1 MRGIA
6 RRTVTVD
13 TLPNAS
19 IVMLCRPERRQGRLF
34 YPAGMQ
40 LCFADIC
47 HARGM
52 TIAQL
57 AAKLVM
63 TGDILT
69 AILHGDREVPRGL
82 PADLAR
88 ALTVTA

>member
-1 MRGIA
+1 MSNI
-6 RRTVTVD
+6 
-13 TLPNAS
+13 LPNAS
-19 IVMLCRPERRQGRLF
+19 IIMLRRPERRHGRLF

-40 LCFADIC
+40 LRFAAIC

-57 AAKLVM
+57 AAKPVM

-69 AILHGDREVPRGL
+69 VA
-82 PADLAR
+82 A
-88 ALTVTA
+88 

>member
-1 MRGIA
+1 MA
-6 RRTVTVD
+6 NF
-13 TLPNAS
+13 LPNAS
-19 IVMLCRPERRQGRLF
+19 IVMLCRPERRHGRLF

-57 AAKLVM
+57 ALKLVM
-63 TGDILT
+63 TSDMLT
-69 AILHGDREVPRGL
+69 AILHGHREVPRGL
-82 PADLAR
+82 AANLAQ
-88 ALTVTA
+88 ALTVAA